1 MAWLCPVF
9 MNMFI
14 PEHPISELSAN
25 IMHKPNIWQETTLN
39 IYCLSIGKYR
49 VKTFRF
55 VVKNVTCTNIQ
66 LDSFK
71 FYLLEFSFLDLFLI
85 AYEAK

>member
-14 PEHPISELSAN
+14 PEHPISELSGN

-55 VVKNVTCTNIQ
+55 VVRNQYSVVQ
-66 LDSFK
+66 LVPALYIDIPF
-71 FYLLEFSFLDLFLI
+71 E
-85 AYEAK
+85 

>member
-1 MAWLCPVF
+1 

-14 PEHPISELSAN
+14 PEHPISELSGN

-49 VKTFRF
+49 VKTFIF
-55 VVKNVTCTNIQ
+55 VVRNVTRTNI
-66 LDSFK
+66 STYYK
-71 FYLLEFSFLDLFLI
+71 N
-85 AYEAK
+85 